1 MSYVT
6 HLACSLHG
14 MYRVKN
20 FGLANKMSKINTNMA
35 AVTALYHLKNKE
47 DAQNQS
53 IERISS
59 GLRLNHA
66 LDDAAGASIV
76 SRMTS
81 QIKGLEAAMRNAADA
96 ISLTQTA
103 EGALDE
109 VSSILH
115 RMRELSVQAAN
126 GVYTGQDRQAIQ
138 NEVGQ
143 IQIELARIA
152 QNSTFNAVKML
163 NGDFTNTAFQ
173 IGFQPNDTAIL
184 SIENVDPTGLGE
196 YLTKSDQF
204 KQGSSSIY
212 PAAAPIV
219 ANSKADFSSRISENE
234 NLTIYGNVGNVTIDV
249 NGGSTAKEIAAS
261 ISSRLSETGVS
272 ATAQTRLNVEFTET
286 AEGGSGDTDTV
297 SFNLYGKNGD
307 AVLIAANVDFGVTN
321 GRGADLTELAA
332 AVNGATGKTGISAS
346 LSVDKATMTLISD
359 DGYDIVAENYQLV
372 GVTGPDMVVSGAD
385 ENHVSLAGVDKLNIG
400 ADEEP
405 NSVQV
410 TGQVTFR
417 SPFIFSVSSGS
428 IGTNTIPNLLD
439 PIAPFYSDTDDPV
452 AGDVPFAVAD
462 GTYIVNTNA
471 ATDSASFN
479 GADVADI
486 DPLSNNSGGSGMTLQ
501 ITISGNAIVADSVKI
516 LNPGSG
522 YEYGNVLKVPATNF
536 SDDGLGFVE
545 LVLNADSSLGLDGAT
560 PGAEDVEIVNPG
572 GLFSSNPPGATLS
585 SVSMLDVLTVENA
598 KKMLTAV
605 DGALVRIDLERSDLG
620 ATMSRMEHVINN
632 LSNITK
638 NTKEARSRIQ
648 DADIALETA
657 NLTKAQVLNQAAQAM
672 LAQANRTSQSILTL
686 LQG

>member
-1 MSYVT
+1 
-6 HLACSLHG
+6 
-14 MYRVKN
+14 
-20 FGLANKMSKINTNMA
+20 MSKINTNMA
-35 AVTALYHLKNKE
+35 AVTALYHLRNKE
-47 DAQNQS
+47 EAQNQS

-115 RMRELSVQAAN
+115 RMRELSVQSAN

-196 YLTKSDQF
+196 YLTKSDQLRNASAAF
-204 KQGSSSIY
+204 M

-219 ANSKADFSSRISENE
+219 ANDKASFQPRVQETE
-234 NLTIYGNVGNVTIDV
+234 NLTIYGNVGNVTIDI

-272 ATAQTRLNVEFTET
+272 ATAQTRLNVEFAET
-286 AEGGSGDTDTV
+286 ANGTQSTDTV
-297 SFNLYGKNGD
+297 SFNLYGKNTTTPT
-307 AVLIAANVDFGVTN
+307 LIAANVTFGETN

-346 LSVDKATMTLISD
+346 LSVDKATMTLLSD
-359 DGYDIVAENYQLV
+359 DGYDIVAENYALV
-372 GVTGPDMVVSGAD
+372 GVTGPNMIVAGAD
-385 ENHVSLAGVDKLNIG
+385 EKHAALAGVDKLNIQPG
-400 ADEEP
+400 TEP

-410 TGQVTFR
+410 SGEVTFR
-417 SPFIFSVSSGS
+417 SPFIFSVASGNV
-428 IGTNTIPNLLD
+428 GTSAAPNLMSPLTPYESVNGD
-439 PIAPFYSDTDDPV
+439 GNAGVNFAAP
-452 AGDVPFAVAD
+452 D
-462 GTYIVNTNA
+462 GTYVINTPTA
-471 ATDSASFN
+471 QSSATYVP
-479 GADVADI
+479 GAPPVTGTGT
-486 DPLSNNSGGSGMTLQ
+486 SGAGMTLQ
-501 ITISGNAIVADSVKI
+501 VTVSSNAVTAVQI
-516 LNPGSG
+516 LNPGKD
-522 YEYGNVLKVPATNF
+522 YQFHNVIEIPATSF
-536 SDDGLGFVE
+536 DTAGTGTVQ
-545 LVLNADSSLGLDGAT
+545 LVLNPPADVLAAPMANQT
-560 PGAEDVEIVNPG
+560 AIVNPG

-585 SVSMLDVLTVENA
+585 SVSMLDVLTVANA

-632 LSNITK
+632 LSNISK

-648 DADIALETA
+648 DADIALETT

-672 LAQANRTSQSILTL
+672 LAQANRTSQSILSL
-686 LQG
+686 LQN

>member
-1 MSYVT
+1 M
-6 HLACSLHG
+6 L
-14 MYRVKN
+14 RVKN
-20 FGLANKMSKINTNMA
+20 FGLAREMSKINTNMA

-47 DAQNQS
+47 DAQNQA

-196 YLTKSDQF
+196 YLTKSDQLRNASATF
-204 KQGSSSIY
+204 M

-219 ANSKADFSSRISENE
+219 ANDKASFQPRIQETE
-234 NLTIYGNVGNVTIDV
+234 NLTIYGNVGNVTIDI

-272 ATAQTRLNVEFTET
+272 ATAQTRLNVEFAET
-286 AEGGSGDTDTV
+286 ANGTQSTDTV
-297 SFNLYGKNGD
+297 SFNLYGKNTTTPT
-307 AVLIAANVDFGVTN
+307 LIAANVIFGETN

-346 LSVDKATMTLISD
+346 LSVDKATMTLLSD
-359 DGYDIVAENYQLV
+359 DGYDVVAENYALV
-372 GVTGPDMVVSGAD
+372 GVTGPNMIVAGAD
-385 ENHVSLAGVDKLNIG
+385 EKHAALSGVEKLSIQAGI
-400 ADEEP
+400 EP

-410 TGQVTFR
+410 SGEVTFR
-417 SPFIFSVSSGS
+417 SPFIFSVASGNV
-428 IGTNTIPNLLD
+428 GTSAAPNLMSPL
-439 PIAPFYSDTDDPV
+439 APFESTSP
-452 AGDVPFAVAD
+452 AFDVTP
-462 GTYIVNTNA
+462 GTYIVNTGTAKASSAYGGTTPSPTA
-471 ATDSASFN
+471 AGTT
-479 GADVADI
+479 GTGMTVQVTVADVA
-486 DPLSNNSGGSGMTLQ
+486 G
-501 ITISGNAIVADSVKI
+501 VATVTGVQI
-516 LNPGSG
+516 LNPGSN
-522 YEYGNVLKVPATNF
+522 YQFHNV
-536 SDDGLGFVE
+536 
-545 LVLNADSSLGLDGAT
+545 
-560 PGAEDVEIVNPG
+560 VEINGSAFETGGTGSVQLVFNPPSTSGLSNDTAIVNSG
-572 GLFSSNPPGATLS
+572 GMFSSNPPGATLS
-585 SVSMLDVLTVENA
+585 SVSQLDVLTVANA

-632 LSNITK
+632 LSNISK

-648 DADIALETA
+648 DADIALETT

-672 LAQANRTSQSILTL
+672 LAQANRTSQSILSL
-686 LQG
+686 LQN

>member
-1 MSYVT
+1 
-6 HLACSLHG
+6 
-14 MYRVKN
+14 
-20 FGLANKMSKINTNMA
+20 MA

-47 DAQNQS
+47 DAQNQA

-196 YLTKSDQF
+196 YLTKSDQLRNASATF
-204 KQGSSSIY
+204 M

-219 ANSKADFSSRISENE
+219 ANDKASFQPRMQETE
-234 NLTIYGNVGNVTIDV
+234 NLTIYGNVGNVTIDI

-272 ATAQTRLNVEFTET
+272 ATAQTRLNVEFAET
-286 AEGGSGDTDTV
+286 ANGTQSTDTV
-297 SFNLYGKNGD
+297 SFNLYGKNTTTPT
-307 AVLIAANVDFGVTN
+307 LIAANVIFGETN

-332 AVNGATGKTGISAS
+332 AINGATGKTGISAS
-346 LSVDKATMTLISD
+346 LSVDKATMTLLSD
-359 DGYDIVAENYQLV
+359 DGYDVVAENYALV
-372 GVTGPDMVVSGAD
+372 GVTGPNMIVAGAD
-385 ENHVSLAGVDKLNIG
+385 EKHAALSGVEKLSIQAGI
-400 ADEEP
+400 EP

-410 TGQVTFR
+410 SGEVTFR
-417 SPFIFSVSSGS
+417 SPFIFSVASGNV
-428 IGTNTIPNLLD
+428 GTSAAPNLMSPL
-439 PIAPFYSDTDDPV
+439 APFESTSP
-452 AGDVPFAVAD
+452 AFDVTP
-462 GTYIVNTNA
+462 GTYIVNTGTAKASSTYGGTTPSPTA
-471 ATDSASFN
+471 AGTT
-479 GADVADI
+479 GTGMTVQVTVADV
-486 DPLSNNSGGSGMTLQ
+486 SG
-501 ITISGNAIVADSVKI
+501 VATVTGAQI
-516 LNPGSG
+516 LNPGSN
-522 YEYGNVLKVPATNF
+522 YQFHNVVQINGSAFETGGTGSVQLVFNPPST
-536 SDDGLGFVE
+536 SGLS
-545 LVLNADSSLGLDGAT
+545 NDTA
-560 PGAEDVEIVNPG
+560 IVNSG
-572 GLFSSNPPGATLS
+572 GMFSSNPPGATLS
-585 SVSMLDVLTVENA
+585 SVSQLDVLTVANA

-632 LSNITK
+632 LSNISK

-648 DADIALETA
+648 DADIALETT

-672 LAQANRTSQSILTL
+672 LAQANRTSQSILSL
-686 LQG
+686 LQN

>member
-1 MSYVT
+1 
-6 HLACSLHG
+6 
-14 MYRVKN
+14 
-20 FGLANKMSKINTNMA
+20 MSKINTNMA

-196 YLTKSDQF
+196 YLTKSDQLRN
-204 KQGSSSIY
+204 SSAAFM

-219 ANSKADFSSRISENE
+219 ANDKASFQPRVQETE
-234 NLTIYGNVGNVTIDV
+234 NLTIYGNVGNVTIDI

-272 ATAQTRLNVEFTET
+272 ATAQTRLNLEFAET
-286 AEGGSGDTDTV
+286 ANGTQSTDTV
-297 SFNLYGKNGD
+297 SFNLYGKNTTTPT
-307 AVLIAANVDFGVTN
+307 LIAANVTFGETN

-346 LSVDKATMTLISD
+346 LSVDKATMTLLSD
-359 DGYDIVAENYQLV
+359 DGYDIVAENYALV
-372 GVTGPDMVVSGAD
+372 GVTGPNMIVAGAD
-385 ENHVSLAGVDKLNIG
+385 EKHAPLAGVDKLNIQPG
-400 ADEEP
+400 TEP

-410 TGQVTFR
+410 SGEVTFR
-417 SPFIFSVSSGS
+417 SPFIFSVASGNV
-428 IGTNTIPNLLD
+428 GTSAAPNLMSPLTPYESVSGD
-439 PIAPFYSDTDDPV
+439 GNAGVNFAAP
-452 AGDVPFAVAD
+452 D
-462 GTYIVNTNA
+462 GTYVINTPTA
-471 ATDSASFN
+471 KSSADYVP
-479 GADVADI
+479 GAPPVTGTGT
-486 DPLSNNSGGSGMTLQ
+486 SGAGMTLQ
-501 ITISGNAIVADSVKI
+501 VTISSNAVTAVQI
-516 LNPGSG
+516 LNPGKD
-522 YEYGNVLKVPATNF
+522 YQFHNVIEIPATSF
-536 SDDGLGFVE
+536 DTAGIGTVQ
-545 LVLNADSSLGLDGAT
+545 LVLNPPADVLAAPMANQT
-560 PGAEDVEIVNPG
+560 AIVNPG

-585 SVSMLDVLTVENA
+585 SVSMLDVLTVANA

-632 LSNITK
+632 LSNISK

-648 DADIALETA
+648 DADIALETT

-672 LAQANRTSQSILTL
+672 LAQANRTSQSILSL
-686 LQG
+686 LQN

>member
-1 MSYVT
+1 
-6 HLACSLHG
+6 
-14 MYRVKN
+14 
-20 FGLANKMSKINTNMA
+20 MSKINTNMA
-35 AVTALYHLKNKE
+35 AVTALYHLRNKE

-115 RMRELSVQAAN
+115 RMRELSVQSAN

-196 YLTKSDQF
+196 YLTKTDQLRNSNSTF
-204 KQGSSSIY
+204 M

-219 ANSKADFSSRISENE
+219 ANNKAAFQPRISESE

-272 ATAQTRLNVEFTET
+272 ATAQTRMNVEFTET
-286 AEGGSGDTDTV
+286 TAGQAGQTDTV
-297 SFNLYGKNGD
+297 SFNLYGKNTSP
-307 AVLIAANVDFGVTN
+307 VLIAANVAFGVTN

-346 LSVDKATMTLISD
+346 LNVDKSVMTLLSE
-359 DGYDIVAENYQLV
+359 DGYDIVAEDYALV
-372 GVTGPDMVVSGAD
+372 GVTGPNMVVAGAD
-385 ENHVSLAGVDKLNIG
+385 EKHAPLAGVDKLSIKG
-400 ADEEP
+400 GTEP

-410 TGQVTFR
+410 SGEVTFR
-417 SPFIFSVSSGS
+417 SPFIFSVASGS
-428 IGTNTIPNLLD
+428 IGTSAAPNLMSPIVPYHSTAGVDAASGGLEGTEVAWGSVPDGVYIINAPTPTASSTMQLYHSNGAGANNGDALNPLAD
-439 PIAPFYSDTDDPV
+439 PASTSTSGTGMTIQVTVASGKVSKAQILNPGTGYQYHNVFKIPATSFTTGGTGFVKLILNGGDP
-452 AGDVPFAVAD
+452 AVAD
-462 GTYIVNTNA
+462 GQA
-471 ATDSASFN
+471 
-479 GADVADI
+479 
-486 DPLSNNSGGSGMTLQ
+486 
-501 ITISGNAIVADSVKI
+501 IT
-516 LNPGSG
+516 
-522 YEYGNVLKVPATNF
+522 
-536 SDDGLGFVE
+536 
-545 LVLNADSSLGLDGAT
+545 
-560 PGAEDVEIVNPG
+560 NPG
-572 GLFSSNPPGATLS
+572 GMFSSNPPGATLS

-632 LSNITK
+632 LSNISK

-648 DADIALETA
+648 DADIAEETT

-672 LAQANRTSQSILTL
+672 LAQANRTSQSILSL
-686 LQG
+686 LQN